1 MLGRKKKCKKKKS
14 ENILENFS
22 EKNFVEK
29 KKNYGGSADRYLG
42 QGPTAILF

>member
-22 EKNFVEK
+22 EKNLVEK
-29 KKNYGGSADRYLG
+29 KKKITGVL
-42 QGPTAILF
+42 QIVI